1 METIFK
7 IYFGGT
13 IMIAVG
19 IDVAKSKSM
28 VAILSDDGEII
39 KNPFE
44 IANTES
50 GLEYLC
56 KIIRELAGDVYCVVE
71 STSIYHIPVVSYL
84 QENNIFVSVV
94 NPLIIKK
101 YASMDIR
108 KVKTDRVDSLKLA
121 SYVIDNHR
129 HLVNYSADS
138 EIYSELRILSRQ
150 YLHYVKIL
158 ANAKVNLTDMLD
170 RTMPGL
176 KPLLKTSIRATGKN
190 KLCDFVQKFWHCDV
204 ITSMSENK
212 FVSEYIK
219 WAKKKGYRSNE
230 TKAKSLYA
238 NALECIPT
246 LPSNSPST
254 KMLVLEAAKAVSN
267 IETTLVVILSQM
279 TELAKSLPEFSVVR
293 EMSGVGNVLAPRII
307 AEIGDVKR
315 FHSASALIAYAGID
329 APPYQSGSFNGSNR
343 KISKRG
349 SASLRKTGYEIMQA
363 LKVVQPQNDNAVYQY
378 LIKKETE
385 GKPLKVA
392 KIAALNKFL
401 RIYYSRVKEVYS
413 NS

>member
-1 METIFK
+1 
-7 IYFGGT
+7 
-13 IMIAVG
+13 MIGVG

-39 KNPFE
+39 KDPFE

-56 KIIRELAGDVYCVVE
+56 SIIGELTDKVYCVVE
-71 STSIYHIPVVSYL
+71 STGAYHIPIVSYL
-84 QENNIFVSVV
+84 QENDIFVSVI

-108 KVKTDRVDSLKLA
+108 KVKTDKVDSLKLA
-121 SYVIDNHR
+121 SYVLDNYR
-129 HLVNYSADS
+129 HLVNYSTDD

-158 ANAKVNLTDMLD
+158 SNAKVNLTDLLD
-170 RTMPGL
+170 RTLPGI
-176 KPLLKTSIRATGKN
+176 KPLLKSHIRTTGKN
-190 KLCDFVQKFWHCDV
+190 KLCDFVERFWHCDV
-204 ITSMSENK
+204 ITGMSENK

-219 WAKKKGYRSNE
+219 WAKKKGYHPNE
-230 TKAKSLYA
+230 TKAKNLYT

-246 LPSNSPST
+246 LPSKSPST

-267 IETTLVVILSQM
+267 VETTLATILTQM
-279 TELAKSLPEFSVVR
+279 SELAKTLPEFSVVR
-293 EMSGVGNVLAPRII
+293 AMSGVGDVLAPRII
-307 AEIGDVKR
+307 AEIGDIRR
-315 FHSASALIAYAGID
+315 FHSSSALIAYAGID
-329 APPYQSGSFNGSNR
+329 APPYQSGSFYGSNR

-349 SASLRKTGYEIMQA
+349 SASLRKTGYEIIQA
-363 LKVVQPQNDNAVYQY
+363 LKIVQPQNDNAVYQY

>member
-1 METIFK
+1 
-7 IYFGGT
+7 
-13 IMIAVG
+13 MIGVG
-19 IDVAKSKSM
+19 IDVAKTKSM
-28 VAILSDDGEII
+28 VAILSDDGEVI
-39 KNPFE
+39 KAPFE

-50 GLEYLC
+50 GLSLLC
-56 KIIRELAGDVYCVVE
+56 EIIKEIPDKVYCVVE
-71 STSIYHIPVVSYL
+71 STSVYHFPVVSYL
-84 QENNIFVSVV
+84 QENDIFVSVI

-121 SYVIDNHR
+121 SYVIDNYR
-129 HLVNYSADS
+129 RLVNHSADS
-138 EIYSELRILSRQ
+138 EVYSELRVLSRQ
-150 YLHYVKIL
+150 YLHYVRIL
-158 ANAKVNLTDMLD
+158 SNEKVNLTDILD
-170 RTMPGL
+170 RTLPGI
-176 KPLLKTSIRATGKN
+176 KPLLKSTVRTTGKN
-190 KLCDFVQKFWHCDV
+190 KLCDFAEKFWHCDI
-204 ITSMSENK
+204 ITSMSESK

-219 WAKKKGYRSNE
+219 WAKKKGYHPNE

-246 LPSNSPST
+246 LPSKSTST

-267 IETTLVVILSQM
+267 VETTLATILSQM
-279 TELAKSLPEFSVVR
+279 SELAKSLPEFSTVR
-293 EMSGVGNVLAPRII
+293 AMSGVGDVLAPRII
-307 AEIGDVKR
+307 AEIGDVRR

-329 APPYQSGSFNGSNR
+329 TPPYESGDFRASNR
-343 KISKRG
+343 KITKRG
-349 SASLRKTGYEIMQA
+349 SASLRKTGYEIIQA

-378 LIKKETE
+378 LIKKESE
-385 GKPLKVA
+385 GKALKVA

>member
-1 METIFK
+1 
-7 IYFGGT
+7 
-13 IMIAVG
+13 MIGVG

-28 VAILSDDGEII
+28 VAILSDVGEII

-56 KIIRELAGDVYCVVE
+56 SVIGEFTDEVYCVVE
-71 STSIYHIPVVSYL
+71 STSVYHFPIVSYL
-84 QENNIFVSVV
+84 QENDIFVSVV

-108 KVKTDRVDSLKLA
+108 KVKTDKMDSLKLA

-150 YLHYVKIL
+150 YLHYVKML
-158 ANAKVNLTDMLD
+158 ANAKVNLTDILD
-170 RTMPGL
+170 RTMPGI
-176 KPLLKTSIRATGKN
+176 KPLLKSSIRTTGKD
-190 KLCDFVQKFWHCDV
+190 KLCDFVEKFWHCDV
-204 ITSMSENK
+204 ITSMSETK

-246 LPSNSPST
+246 LPSNSSST
-254 KMLVLEAAKAVSN
+254 KMLVLEAAKAVAN
-267 IETTLVVILSQM
+267 IETTLVAILSQM
-279 TELAKSLPEFSVVR
+279 TELAKSLPEFSTVR
-293 EMSGVGNVLAPRII
+293 SMSGVGDVLAPRII
-307 AEIGDVKR
+307 AEIGDVSK

-329 APPYQSGSFNGSNR
+329 TPPYESGDFRASNR
-343 KISKRG
+343 KITKRG
-349 SASLRKTGYEIMQA
+349 SSSLRKTGYEIIQA

-378 LIKKETE
+378 LIKKENE

-401 RIYYSRVKEVYS
+401 RIYYSRVNESYL

>member
-1 METIFK
+1 METILTF
-7 IYFGGT
+7 FGGI
-13 IMIAVG
+13 IMIGVG

-28 VAILSDDGEII
+28 VAILSDNGEII
-39 KNPFE
+39 KEPFE

-56 KIIRELAGDVYCVVE
+56 SIIGELTDKVYCVVE
-71 STSIYHIPVVSYL
+71 STGAYHISIVSYL
-84 QENNIFVSVV
+84 QENDIFVSVI

-108 KVKTDRVDSLKLA
+108 KVKTDKVDSLKLA
-121 SYVIDNHR
+121 SYVLDNYR
-129 HLVNYSADS
+129 HLVNYSTDD
-138 EIYSELRILSRQ
+138 ELYSELRILSRQ
-150 YLHYVKIL
+150 YLHYVKVL
-158 ANAKVNLTDMLD
+158 ANAKVNLTDLLD
-170 RTMPGL
+170 RTLPGI
-176 KPLLKTSIRATGKN
+176 KPLLKSHIRTTGKN
-190 KLCDFVQKFWHCDV
+190 KLCDFVEKFWHCDV
-204 ITSMSENK
+204 ITGMSENK
-212 FVSEYIK
+212 FVYEYIK
-219 WAKKKGYRSNE
+219 WAKKKGYHPNE

-254 KMLVLEAAKAVSN
+254 KMLVLEAAKAVKN
-267 IETTLVVILSQM
+267 VETTLATILSQM
-279 TELAKSLPEFSVVR
+279 SALAKTLPEFSVVR
-293 EMSGVGNVLAPRII
+293 EMSGVGDVLAPRII

-329 APPYQSGSFNGSNR
+329 APPYQSGSFYGSNR

-363 LKVVQPQNDNAVYQY
+363 LKIVQPQNDNAVYQY
-378 LIKKETE
+378 LIKKESE

-413 NS
+413 KS

>member
-1 METIFK
+1 
-7 IYFGGT
+7 
-13 IMIAVG
+13 MIGIG

-39 KNPFE
+39 KTPFE
-44 IANTES
+44 IMNTES
-50 GLEYLC
+50 GLSSLC
-56 KIIRELAGDVYCVVE
+56 EIISELSDEVFCVVE
-71 STSIYHIPVVSYL
+71 STSVYHFPVVSYL
-84 QENNIFVSVV
+84 QENDIFVSVV

-121 SYVIDNHR
+121 SYVIDNYR
-129 HLVNYSADS
+129 HLVNHSADS
-138 EIYSELRILSRQ
+138 EVYSELRVLSRQ
-150 YLHYVKIL
+150 YLHYVRIL
-158 ANAKVNLTDMLD
+158 SNEKVNLTDILD
-170 RTMPGL
+170 RTLPGI
-176 KPLLKTSIRATGKN
+176 KPLLKSTVRTTGKN
-190 KLCDFVQKFWHCDV
+190 KLCDFVEKFWHCDI
-204 ITSMSENK
+204 ITSMSESK

-219 WAKKKGYRSNE
+219 WAKKKGYHPNE

-246 LPSNSPST
+246 LPSKSTST

-267 IETTLVVILSQM
+267 VETTLATILSQM
-279 TELAKSLPEFSVVR
+279 SELAKSLPEFSTVR
-293 EMSGVGNVLAPRII
+293 SMSGVGDVLAPRII
-307 AEIGDVKR
+307 AEIGDVRR

-329 APPYQSGSFNGSNR
+329 TPPYESGDFRASNR
-343 KISKRG
+343 KITKRG
-349 SASLRKTGYEIMQA
+349 SASLRKTGYEIIQA
-363 LKVVQPQNDNAVYQY
+363 LKVVQPQNDNAVYQF
-378 LIKKETE
+378 LIKKESE

-401 RIYYSRVKEVYS
+401 RIYYSRVNEIYL

>member
-1 METIFK
+1 
-7 IYFGGT
+7 
-13 IMIAVG
+13 MIGVG

-39 KNPFE
+39 KEPFE

-56 KIIRELAGDVYCVVE
+56 SIIGELTDKVYCAVE
-71 STSIYHIPVVSYL
+71 STSVYHIPIVSYL
-84 QENNIFVSVV
+84 QENDIFVSVI

-108 KVKTDRVDSLKLA
+108 KVKTDKVDSLKLA
-121 SYVIDNHR
+121 SYVLDNYR
-129 HLVNYSADS
+129 HLVNYSTDD
-138 EIYSELRILSRQ
+138 ELYSELRILSRQ
-150 YLHYVKIL
+150 YLHYVKVL
-158 ANAKVNLTDMLD
+158 ANAKVNLTDLLD
-170 RTMPGL
+170 RTLPGI
-176 KPLLKTSIRATGKN
+176 KPLLKSHIRTTGKN
-190 KLCDFVQKFWHCDV
+190 KLCDFVERFWHCDV
-204 ITSMSENK
+204 ITSMSEGK
-212 FVSEYIK
+212 FISEYIK
-219 WAKKKGYRSNE
+219 WAKKKGYHPNE

-254 KMLVLEAAKAVSN
+254 KMLVLEAAKAVKN
-267 IETTLVVILSQM
+267 IETTLATILSQM
-279 TELAKSLPEFSVVR
+279 SELAKTLPEFSVVR
-293 EMSGVGNVLAPRII
+293 EMSGVGDVLAPRII
-307 AEIGDVKR
+307 AEIGDVRR

-329 APPYQSGSFNGSNR
+329 APPYQSGSFYGSNR

-363 LKVVQPQNDNAVYQY
+363 LKIVQPQNDNAVYQY
-378 LIKKETE
+378 LIKKESE

-401 RIYYSRVKEVYS
+401 RIYYSRVKEIYS
-413 NS
+413 KF